1 MTILAIMT
9 ETITALEMKTRLG
22 RYLAGVES
30 GAMEFL
36 ITRHERPV
44 ARLVPARTGRG
55 TRAAALRRLMSGPR
69 RRKTDGF
76 TTKQLIEEGRK

>member
-9 ETITALEMKTRLG
+9 ETITALEMKTHLG

-30 GAMEFL
+30 DDMEFL

-55 TRAAALRRLMSGPR
+55 TRAAALRRLASAPT
-69 RRKTDGF
+69 RRKTDSM